1 MKFIIFM
8 TIFFVVS
15 TFAGNAF
22 ADRAQCEK
30 ELSSVMKKAE
40 SGVRTMPKQDASV
53 HKYCVM
59 WLYERANYEYN
70 KKQNGGKEPCPSDS
84 SDWKAMLVKLM
95 DAYGSARSV
104 CGNKSICKKG
114 CGKALKIIRSGGS
127 AAQALRSIPND

>member
-104 CGNKSICKKG
+104 CG
-114 CGKALKIIRSGGS
+114 KALKIIRSGGS